1 MRFRE
6 AGTVCLLLICA
17 WRIALSTR
25 DVDKVLIVGGGLEVR
40 GSVTYTLNLAKGLLR
55 RDCQPLVLST
65 GGPMLPTFHA
75 GGIRVEQTD
84 SLGKPI
90 YDLFTFRRYLRSL
103 ASEGFKLIHVQHTAQ
118 LRHGLRAARALKVPV
133 VFTAHHFSEPGESL
147 RISRKYVRGVL
158 AVSQA
163 LREDLVNNAKIPRDL
178 VRVVRTGIDIET
190 ARAFRARRGKNEIPV
205 IGTIGMLTRVKG
217 NEFFLKAAREVLDK
231 GHEAHFVVAGQG
243 VENSRLRRQA
253 RDLGLTRNLTFVT
266 DFADNYEVLQALDI
280 FVNPSLREGL
290 GITVLQA
297 MACGVP
303 TVSAASGGIHSFV
316 ADGETGLM
324 VPQKDS
330 TAVAMAI
337 IRLVEDKEFADKI
350 AAVASNMVEREYP
363 LDRMMDEV
371 FDLYNEVMK
380 KWNEPATV

>member
-1 MRFRE
+1 MD
-6 AGTVCLLLICA
+6 
-17 WRIALSTR
+17 TR
-25 DVDKVLIVGGGLEVR
+25 AVDKVLVVAGGLEVR
-40 GSVTYTLNLAKGLLR
+40 GSVTYTLNLAKGLHSR
-55 RDCQPLVLST
+55 GCQPLILST
-65 GGPMLPTFHA
+65 GGSMLATFQA
-75 GGIRVEQTD
+75 CGIQVEKAD
-84 SLGKPI
+84 AHGKPI

-103 ASEGFKLIHVQHTAQ
+103 APRGYKLIHVQHKTL
-118 LRHGLRAARALKVPV
+118 LRHALRAARALKLPV
-133 VFTAHHFSEPGESL
+133 VLTAHHFTEPGESL

-178 VRVVRTGIDIET
+178 VRVVRTGIDTEA
-190 ARAFRARRGKNEIPV
+190 ARACRTRRGRNEIPV

-217 NEFFLKAAREVLDK
+217 NEYFLKAAKEIFDK
-231 GHEAHFVVAGQG
+231 GHEAHFVVAGRG
-243 VENSRLRRQA
+243 AENSRLRRQA

-266 DFADNYEVLQALDI
+266 DFADNYEVLRALDI

-316 ADGETGLM
+316 ADGQTGLM
-324 VPQKDS
+324 VPQRDA
-330 TAVAMAI
+330 TALAMAI
-337 IRLVEDKEFADKI
+337 IRLIEDREFADKV
-350 AAVASNMVEREYP
+350 ASEASNMVEREYP

-380 KWNEPATV
+380 KWNEPATA